1 MPLIKRSVSTMPIVS
16 QPSFQTLDQLHFV
29 ETGEHLTPIAGDACP
44 HPAEY
49 YIKKTLKRQH
59 RARTWELLNQQI
71 LAQGIVR
78 VKPSSVNNIN
88 YSYAQRVG
96 AQIYLYNDDQNQ
108 IMVLNQSGEEH
119 VEPSPTPSRA
129 VTPATPF
136 VLRAPWIDN
145 LTGLDE
151 PSRVRPKFL
160 KMLSLMPVDALL
172 AEQEEWQEEVYRAE
186 EHLAAVRAEMAKALQ
201 APQSR

>member
-1 MPLIKRSVSTMPIVS
+1 MAVSTMPLVT

-29 ETGEHLTPIAGDACP
+29 ETGEHLSPIAGDACP

-49 YIKKTLKRQH
+49 YIKRTLKRQH

-78 VKPSSVNNIN
+78 VKPSSVNHIN

-96 AQIYLYNDDQNQ
+96 AQIYLYNDDQQQ
-108 IMVLNQSGEEH
+108 IMVLNQNGDEH
-119 VEPSPTPSRA
+119 IHASPA
-129 VTPATPF
+129 VSPAAPF
-136 VLRAPWIDN
+136 VLRTPWIED

-151 PSRVRPKFL
+151 SSRVPPNFL
-160 KMLSLMPVDALL
+160 KILTLMPVDTLL
-172 AEQEEWQEEVYRAE
+172 NEQEEWQEEVYRAE
-186 EHLAAVRAEMAKALQ
+186 EHLAAIQAELARRQ
-201 APQSR
+201 